1 MAVLQEALA
10 EVLGLA
16 RDGPPGQGSGMEPRL
31 HLRLYFG
38 DIPFGPGKAA
48 LLDQIAALGSI
59 SAAGRAM
66 GMSYKR
72 AWDLVE
78 EMNALFAAPLVA
90 TARGGAA
97 KGGATVTPEGQAVL
111 THYRALMALVAGQG
125 ADHLEAISALLAP
138 KA

>member
-1 MAVLQEALA
+1 
-10 EVLGLA
+10 
-16 RDGPPGQGSGMEPRL
+16 MEPRL

-48 LLDQIAALGSI
+48 LLDQIAAQGSI
-59 SAAGRAM
+59 AAAGRAM

-78 EMNALFAAPLVA
+78 EMNALFASPLVT

-97 KGGATVTPEGQAVL
+97 KGGAQVTAEGQAVL
-111 THYRALMALVAGQG
+111 AHYRALMALLAGQG
-125 ADHLEAISALLAP
+125 AGDIAALQALLAP

>member
-1 MAVLQEALA
+1 
-10 EVLGLA
+10 
-16 RDGPPGQGSGMEPRL
+16 MEPRL

>member
-1 MAVLQEALA
+1 
-10 EVLGLA
+10 
-16 RDGPPGQGSGMEPRL
+16 MEPRL

-48 LLDQIAALGSI
+48 LLQHIADQGSI

-78 EMNALFAAPLVA
+78 EMNALFASPLVL

-97 KGGATVTPEGQAVL
+97 KGGARVTPTGEAVL
-111 THYRALMALVAGQG
+111 SHYRALMDLMTGQG
-125 ADHLEAISALLAP
+125 GGHLAAISDLLAGGRGDQASEGVKP
-138 KA
+138 EDREP

>member
-1 MAVLQEALA
+1 
-10 EVLGLA
+10 
-16 RDGPPGQGSGMEPRL
+16 MEPRL
-31 HLRLYFG
+31 HLRLYFD

-48 LLDQIAALGSI
+48 LLRHIAEQGSI

-97 KGGATVTPEGQAVL
+97 KGGATVTPAGQEVL
-111 THYRALMALVAGQG
+111 THYRALMDLVAGQG
-125 ADHLEAISALLAP
+125 AGHLAAISGLLAP
-138 KA
+138 RLRGDSPQDPAPQD